1 MNNARQIINRFGG
14 QSSLAALLGK
24 RQSTVQHWARTGR
37 IPSQWQER
45 LLGLAHRRGVN
56 LEARDLSRP
65 TFPLSALQ
73 AADWGF
79 FRWAWAPC
87 LPHLSLASS
96 MSGKA
101 RDSR

>member
-1 MNNARQIINRFGG
+1 MNNARQIINRLNG
-14 QSSLAALLGK
+14 QSSLAALLGR
-24 RQSTVQHWARTGR
+24 RQSTVQHGAGTGR

-45 LLGLAHRRGVN
+45 PLGLAHRRGVD

-65 TFPLSALQ
+65 TFPLSALPT
-73 AADWGF
+73 ADWAL

-87 LPHLSLASS
+87 PPHISLASS